1 MSGGMII
8 GNISGKAD
16 TVMTTNGDMVD
27 FRSGA
32 RSRLAIGTQTH
43 VLTVSGSD
51 LPEWTAASSVVG
63 QQDMTVPSS
72 AMWTTTTNGA
82 EFLATEVGTDKP
94 MYQTFDFDQSTEEH
108 VQFTIPMPRNYDNG
122 TLTARFY
129 WLASSSSGD
138 VVWALAGTAFDDDD
152 PIDASFGTEQ
162 TTTSTMT
169 ATSDVNISDFTSAI
183 TIGGTPADAAM
194 LQFQVTRNATDGADD
209 LAADAKL
216 FAIVFTYTLD
226 AATT

>member
-16 TVMTTNGDMVD
+16 TVMTTKGDMVD
-27 FRSGA
+27 FDTA
-32 RSRLAIGTQTH
+32 RQRLAIGSESD
-43 VLTVSGSD
+43 VLTVSSN
-51 LPEWTAASSVVG
+51 LPVWSAPSSTIG
-63 QQDMTVPSS
+63 QQDMSVPAS
-72 AMWTTTTNGA
+72 AMFTTTTNGA
-82 EFLATEVGTDKP
+82 EYVSAEIGTDKP
-94 MYQTFDFDQSTEEH
+94 MTQTFDFDQSTEEH
-108 VQFTIPMPRNYDNG
+108 VQFTIPMPRNYNNG

-169 ATSDVNISDFTSAI
+169 ATDDVNISSFTTAI
-183 TIGGTPADAAM
+183 TLGGTPADAAM
-194 LQFQVTRNATDGADD
+194 LQFQVSRNAAAAGDTLG
-209 LAADAKL
+209 ADAKL

>member
-1 MSGGMII
+1 MSGGMITIDSSGFADAVMSVDGQLVYYNSGRTALNI
-8 GNISGKAD
+8 GSESD
-16 TVMTTNGDMVD
+16 T
-27 FRSGA
+27 
-32 RSRLAIGTQTH
+32 
-43 VLTVSGSD
+43 LTVSSGFPVWSA
-51 LPEWTAASSVVG
+51 PSSVVG
-63 QQDMTVPSS
+63 QQDMTVPAS
-72 AMWTTTTNGA
+72 AMFTTTTNGA

-94 MYQTFDFDQSTEEH
+94 MYQTFDFDESTEEH
-108 VQFTIPMPRNYDNG
+108 VQFTIPMPRNFDNG
-122 TLTARFY
+122 TITARFY

-138 VVWALAGTAFDDDD
+138 VVWAIAGRAFADDD

-169 ATSDVNISDFTSAI
+169 ATDDLNISDFTTAV
-183 TIGGTPADAAM
+183 TIAGTPADADM
-194 LQFQVTRNATDGADD
+194 IQFQVTRNAAAVADD